1 MIKLILLWII
11 YAVVTAICF
20 VKIKQIGDSI
30 KLKDTIKIVLY
41 LAVFLFTSVLV
52 IQNLWL
58 LYYSIGLATALLIE

>member
-1 MIKLILLWII
+1 MIKLILLGII
-11 YAVVTAICF
+11 YAVVTSICF
-20 VKIKQIGDSI
+20 IKIKRIGDSI
-30 KLKDTIKIVLY
+30 RLEDTIKIVLY

>member
-1 MIKLILLWII
+1 MIKLILLGII

-30 KLKDTIKIVLY
+30 KLKDTIKIILY

-58 LYYSIGLATALLIE
+58 LYYSIDLATALLIE